1 MHAQKKD
8 KKKLF
13 LSLVVE
19 LHVIFFNPYPRICL
33 LILEGERR
41 RKEER
46 EREREKHQRERETLI
61 GCLLNMPQSGIEPT
75 TLGICPDQGSN
86 SQTFGM

>member
-1 MHAQKKD
+1 MFIDSRGREKK
-8 KKKLF
+8 
-13 LSLVVE
+13 
-19 LHVIFFNPYPRICL
+19 
-33 LILEGERR
+33 EGRESER
-41 RKEER
+41 ES
-46 EREREKHQRERETLI
+46 EREREKYQCERETLI